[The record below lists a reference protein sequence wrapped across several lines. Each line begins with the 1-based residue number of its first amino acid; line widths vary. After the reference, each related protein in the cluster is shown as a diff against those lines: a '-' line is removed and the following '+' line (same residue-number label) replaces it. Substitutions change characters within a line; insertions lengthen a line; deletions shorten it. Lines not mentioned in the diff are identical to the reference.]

1 MATTA
6 RGERTR
12 IAFREGARQV
22 IAEKG
27 FLRTTIAEI
36 AAAAGRSPASFYNYY
51 LSKEDLLEE
60 LADEFRRETEE
71 ARDLGELPAGTPM
84 YELMHRAAG
93 AYWAAYKRHRAE
105 LVGVFQTAMLDDR
118 FAERWRAIRLI
129 GIQTIRESV
138 ERAQAHGYCP
148 GIDPA
153 QTAAAL
159 GSMFEHFC
167 YVSLAQGGAFAD
179 HPVDDE
185 SAVDTMASILFHS
198 IFWTPGGVQ
207 PLIGTAPPANPAAGS
222 TAARTR
228 RR

>member
-12 IAFREGARQV
+12 IAFRDGARKV

-71 ARDLGELPAGTPM
+71 VRDVAEVEPGTPM
-84 YELMHRAAG
+84 YELMHRAAA
-93 AYWAAYKRHRAE
+93 AYWTAYKRHVAE

-118 FAERWRAIRLI
+118 FAERWRSIRVI
-129 GIQTIRESV
+129 GIQTIRESI
-138 ERAQAHGYCP
+138 ERAQRHGFCP
-148 GIDPA
+148 DIDPWL
-153 QTAAAL
+153 TASAL

-179 HPVDDE
+179 HPVADDK
-185 SAVDTMASILFHS
+185 AIDTMASILFHS
-198 IFWTPGGVQ
+198 VFWTADGPQ
-207 PLIGTAPPANPAAGS
+207 PTIGQAVE
-222 TAARTR
+222 TAATR
-228 RR
+228 